1 MVALFIVINLEV
13 DWDRSGHWPSIIL
26 WLSREAGLC
35 GQTGVEGGGK
45 GAGAGAGAGVHS
57 RELSRTLNVVT
68 LSGWNEGATT

>member
-1 MVALFIVINLEV
+1 MVALFIVISLEV

-45 GAGAGAGAGVHS
+45 GAGAGVHS
-57 RELSRTLNVVT
+57 RELSRTLHVVT